1 MNDLALYDA
10 TRLGIDSSPVCLAS
24 ACLCWHSDNTGLCF
38 YLRAFSMLLSLVCAR
53 RATDTDHGDRAVAQ
67 AEQRKQCTGQE
78 GGPWAGGSHI
88 LYTSILELI
97 IALNSLIKHPL
108 REQNLNKP
116 VVISRTALRRLRRAR
131 NLHSASSTPSS
142 RPSPLQDGDGV

>member
-1 MNDLALYDA
+1 MILLFTMRRDLGLIAL
-10 TRLGIDSSPVCLAS
+10 RSVSLLRVLIGIQTTSDSV
-24 ACLCWHSDNTGLCF
+24 
-38 YLRAFSMLLSLVCAR
+38 YLRAFSMVLFLVCAR

-67 AEQRKQCTGQE
+67 AEQRKQCAGQE

-116 VVISRTALRRLRRAR
+116 VVISRTALRRLRRVR
-131 NLHSASSTPSS
+131 DLHSASSTPSS